1 MAYEIS
7 LISILEV
14 ILTLIIAL
22 FIICS
27 SKDSTKNRASSNKS
41 GAMGINKVPVQG
53 EHKT

>member
-14 ILTLIIAL
+14 ILTLIIA
-22 FIICS
+22 CS
-27 SKDSTKNRASSNKS
+27 SKDSTKNRASSYKS
-41 GAMGINKVPVQG
+41 GAMGINQVPVQG